1 MATALPTILVV
12 DGLKKSYAAL
22 TERLRAYDGGRLERE
37 FNFEH
42 VDCYSSL
49 KDWYARNHGRFVAL
63 VIQNIDY
70 SDVKDENKLAGYPE
84 FKHVIPMDF
93 DQQAFQGFVIYA
105 LMRQNDVD
113 PIVPVL
119 FVLSPAALL
128 KAQRFASFIIYPG
141 QGVCSFVPVEDNSAD
156 GDAVAERADAIALR
170 PLSDTEREHWR
181 TRHRMVI
188 GQSRKMVALAREIER
203 VGLGDS
209 VVLMLG
215 KPGVG
220 KELVAN
226 ALHRCSHRYVA
237 DDPDRDLPHTVNIA
251 SLDHSL
257 LQDELF
263 GHVRGA
269 FTGAVADRSGIFE
282 ASRGS
287 TVFLDEIGDVG
298 TDVQLKLLRVIE
310 NKRVRRLG
318 SSTEVQVEMRIIAA
332 TNCTIEDLQM
342 SFRPDFY
349 SRIVQQCI
357 SIPSLRARWLG
368 EDPVVVEQDLHEMFR
383 FIVDELNAN
392 PRNDRRL
399 EIDRTAIKF
408 LHQLVSEYVAGTNDV
423 LQGNMRTLRSTLEQS
438 YERARHDG
446 SQAISIG
453 HIISTVGF
461 LQFTNRRQP
470 DEVKRTLEDLV
481 GSLNIRDVEKR
492 AIVEALTRCDNNQ
505 SRAAELLGIHRDT
518 LRRKIADYSI

>member
-1 MATALPTILVV
+1 MAAALPTILVV
-12 DGLKKSYAAL
+12 DGLEESYSAL
-22 TERLRAYDGGRLERE
+22 TERLRAYDGGRLARE

-42 VDCYSSL
+42 VDCYASL

-63 VIQNIDY
+63 IIQNIDY
-70 SDVKDENKLAGYPE
+70 SNVKDENKLAGYPE
-84 FKHVIPMDF
+84 FKHVIPRDF
-93 DQQAFQGFVIYA
+93 DMRAFQGFVIYA
-105 LMRQNDVD
+105 LMRQNDID

-119 FVLSPAALL
+119 FVLTPSALL

-141 QGVCSFVPVEDNSAD
+141 QGACLFIPVEDNSGG
-156 GDAVAERADAIALR
+156 GDVVAERADAVALR

-181 TRHRMVI
+181 TRHQMVI
-188 GQSRKMVALAREIER
+188 GRSRKMVGLAREIER
-203 VGLGDS
+203 VGPGDS

-237 DDPDRDLPHTVNIA
+237 DNPERDLPRTVNIA

-269 FTGAVADRSGIFE
+269 FTGAVADRAGIFE
-282 ASRGS
+282 SGRGS

-318 SSTEVQVEMRIIAA
+318 SSTEVRVEMRIIAA
-332 TNCTIEDLQM
+332 TNRTIEDLQM

-349 SRIVQQCI
+349 SRMVQQCI
-357 SIPSLRARWLG
+357 SIPSLRDRWLG
-368 EDPVVVEQDLHEMFR
+368 ENPEVVEHDLQEIFR
-383 FIVDELNAN
+383 FVVDGLNAG
-392 PRNDRRL
+392 PRNTRQL
-399 EIDRTAIKF
+399 EIDRTATKF
-408 LHQLVSEYVAGTNDV
+408 LYQLVSEYVAGNNDV

-446 SQAISIG
+446 SSAVSIG
-453 HIISTVGF
+453 HIVSTVGF
-461 LQFTNRRQP
+461 LLFTNRRQP
-470 DEVKRTLEDLV
+470 EKNTKTIEELV
-481 GSLNIRDVEKR
+481 GSLNIRDVEKMT
-492 AIVEALTRCDNNQ
+492 IIEALTRCDNNQ
-505 SRAAELLGIHRDT
+505 SQAADLLGIHRDT
-518 LRRKIADYSI
+518 LRRKVADYGI